1 MSIRIKQINTITVKD
16 FDELVRSTYG
26 RPYSFQQQDGCK
38 DRGLVPISIPE
49 YPEDYENSSVPEIVN
64 HEDMGVSF
72 SAWIARDPEQFL
84 SSRPNET
91 SALELWWKRN
101 FYPNVSMIINDLY
114 SKGLLSAG
122 DYSIDIDW

>member
-1 MSIRIKQINTITVKD
+1 MSIPIKQINTITVQN

-38 DRGLVPISIPE
+38 GRGLVPISIPE
-49 YPEDYENSSVPEIVN
+49 YPEDYENDSVPEIVN

-72 SAWIARDPEQFL
+72 SAWLARDPEQL
-84 SSRPNET
+84 LPSRNKSST
-91 SALELWWKRN
+91 ELWWYRN
-101 FYPNVSMIINDLY
+101 FYPNVSMIINDLH
-114 SKGLLSAG
+114 SKGLLPAG

>member
-1 MSIRIKQINTITVKD
+1 MSIPIKQINTITVQD

-64 HEDMGVSF
+64 HKDMGVSF
-72 SAWIARDPEQFL
+72 SAWLARDPEQL
-84 SSRPNET
+84 LPSGNKSST
-91 SALELWWKRN
+91 QLWWDRN
-101 FYPNVSMIINDLY
+101 FYPDVSMIINDLH
-114 SKGLLSAG
+114 SKGLLPAG

>member
-1 MSIRIKQINTITVKD
+1 MSIPIKQINTITVQD

-38 DRGLVPISIPE
+38 YRGLVAISVPA
-49 YPEDYENSSVPEIVN
+49 YPEDYENDSVPEIVN

-72 SAWIARDPEQFL
+72 SAWLARDPEQL
-84 SSRPNET
+84 LPGRNKIST
-91 SALELWWKRN
+91 ELWWHRN
-101 FYPNVSMIINDLY
+101 FYPDVSMIINDLH